1 MLQWSKYFQN
11 PLYMEMTRK
20 FLIMEEMQ
28 PHIRKFCHIEK
39 GMKVLDVGCGTGFFS
54 RFLLGNSSDL
64 EVTGVDMDDTF
75 IEFAKEKSRRLNQNI
90 TFIKGDGLELPF
102 QDNSFEVV
110 VSHTFLTS
118 IPDPKKALEE
128 MQRVCK
134 EGGFICSLT
143 AMSFLPQMSHK
154 GNYPKECYWYYDYKK
169 LENKLWSA
177 YETLNPT
184 ENYTS
189 GIPTALIPELFVSNG
204 LQNIS
209 AYPIGKVFS
218 LSNEAIPVE
227 LRKEYIQTM
236 FESDMHKVKIYKK
249 LPGFHKYIS
258 EGELDEYLRLAKLQR
273 DYLLHNAENN
283 STWEWEGGSNCL
295 IVGRNEKQ
303 KKQECDTERAH
314 LIDIKFKDSP
324 PEETVN
330 RIQKILED
338 VGIRTKVTWL
348 DSQVK
353 DCYSNRIE
361 LQESAVGQ
369 NGKGMTK
376 EFALASGYAELMER
390 IQTGY
395 YYMGSQ
401 DKELAVSHGFTY
413 IPEECYLSIDE
424 LLDRDE
430 KWLDKLYHAVSERSK
445 EYFTKR
451 TFLEFMAYRK
461 YEITEKEFICIP
473 FYNLK
478 TGEQVVIPKT
488 ILEDYYAT
496 NGTCAGNS
504 PTEAIVQGLSE
515 IVERH
520 HNLKIHN
527 ECITP
532 PTIPNDYLEKFHV
545 IYDVIS
551 SIRENKRYEL
561 VIKDCSMGTG
571 LPVVA
576 SILIDKGK
584 QTYIVKFGAHP
595 VFEIALERSMTEL
608 FQGRNLENAAAV
620 SGVLYKSEDA
630 AKTDI
635 VHNVLK
641 NATGK
646 YHYRFFEEN
655 TEHPFIPFEDRSG
668 MSNEQLYQYAVNFFN
683 EKGYEIYIRNASYLG
698 FYTFQ
703 ILVPSYSE
711 IYNNGI
717 LRLKEKSAHE
727 KAAYTALHLSD
738 ATEKECKSL
747 ITYLK
752 YKENFALENTL
763 PFLVKLP
770 LKLANGVKEI
780 YFIYLLACLKLKYHK
795 EAIRICGIILY
806 FPLQIGEAE
815 YFRCMLMYLT
825 LLEAD
830 RDGNIIAV
838 LNQFYDP
845 SVVGSVASDLEDLDR
860 MIKKYGFTCNNYQC
874 GKCENNLF
882 CDYEKI
888 KDMILKLKTAYKK
901 AAPLQQEELFCKK
914 SNIHETKTVKKC

>member
-54 RFLLGNSSDL
+54 SFLSGNTSDI
-64 EVTGVDMDDTF
+64 EVTGVDADDAF
-75 IEFAKEKSRRLNQNI
+75 VEFAREKSRRLDQNI
-90 TFIKGDGLELPF
+90 TFIQGDALRLPF
-102 QDNSFEVV
+102 QDNRFDVV

-118 IPDPKKALEE
+118 ISDPKKALEE

-134 EGGFICSLT
+134 EGGYISSLT
-143 AMSFLPQMSHK
+143 AMSFLPQMSYK

-169 LENKLWSA
+169 LENKLWGV

-184 ENYTS
+184 DNYS
-189 GIPTALIPELFVSNG
+189 GGIPTAFIPELFVSNG
-204 LQNIS
+204 LQDIS

-236 FESDMHKVKIYKK
+236 FESDMQKADNYKK
-249 LPGFHKYIS
+249 LPGFYKYIS
-258 EGELDEYLRLAKLQR
+258 EQEIEEYLRLAELQR
-273 DYLLHNAENN
+273 DYLIHNIESN
-283 STWEWEGGSNCL
+283 TIWEWEGGSNCL

-303 KKQECDTERAH
+303 KNRGRDAENIH
-314 LIDIKFKDSP
+314 LIDTKFKDSL

-330 RIQKILED
+330 QIQKILD
-338 VGIRTKVTWL
+338 GVGTRTKVTWL

-353 DCYSNRIE
+353 GCYSNRIE
-361 LQESAVGQ
+361 LQGSAAGQ

-395 YYMGSQ
+395 FYVGNQ
-401 DKELAVSHGFTY
+401 DKELEVSHGFTC

-424 LLDRDE
+424 ILDRDE
-430 KWLDKLYHAVSERSK
+430 KWLDKLYHAVSEKSK

-451 TFLEFMAYRK
+451 SFLELLAYRK
-461 YEITEKEFICIP
+461 YAITEKEFVGIP

-478 TGEQVVIPKT
+478 SGERAVIPKT
-488 ILEDYYAT
+488 ALEDYYAT

-527 ECITP
+527 ECIAP
-532 PTIPNDYLEKFHV
+532 PTIPNDYLKKFHV
-545 IYDVIS
+545 IYGVIS

-561 VIKDCSMGTG
+561 AIKDCSLGTG
-571 LPVVA
+571 FPVVA
-576 SILIDKGK
+576 SLLIDKEK

-620 SGVLYKSEDA
+620 SGVLYKPEDA
-630 AKTDI
+630 VKADI

-655 TEHPFIPFEDRSG
+655 AENPFIPFEDRSG

-703 ILVPSYSE
+703 IIVPSYSE
-711 IYNNGI
+711 IHNNGI
-717 LRLKEKSAHE
+717 LRLKEKSAQE
-727 KAAYTALHLSD
+727 KAVHTVFHLSD
-738 ATEKECKSL
+738 ATEKECKNL
-747 ITYLK
+747 ITYIK

-763 PFLVKLP
+763 SFLVKLP
-770 LKLANGVKEI
+770 LKLPNDVRGT
-780 YFIYLLACLKLKYHK
+780 YFIYLLACLKLKNYK
-795 EAIRICGIILY
+795 EAIRICGIILC
-806 FPLQIGEAE
+806 FPLQMNEAE
-815 YFRCMLMYLT
+815 YLRCMAMYLT
-825 LLEAD
+825 LLEED
-830 RDGNIIAV
+830 RDGNMIAV
-838 LNQFYDP
+838 LNQFFDP
-845 SVVGSVASDLEDLDR
+845 SVVDAVTVDLEDLDR
-860 MIKKYGFTCNNYQC
+860 MIKKYGFTCNDYQC
-874 GKCENNLF
+874 SKCENNLF
-882 CDYEKI
+882 CDYEKV
-888 KDMILKLKTAYKK
+888 KDMILKLKTAYKR
-901 AAPLQQEELFCKK
+901 AAPLEQEELFYEK
-914 SNIHETKTVKKC
+914 SKIHDTKTVKK

>member
-54 RFLLGNSSDL
+54 RFLSGNTSDL
-64 EVTGVDMDDTF
+64 EVTGVDADEAF
-75 IEFAKEKSRRLNQNI
+75 IGFAREKSRSQNQDI
-90 TFIKGDGLELPF
+90 AFIQGNALGLPF
-102 QDNSFEVV
+102 QDNSYDVV

-118 IPDPKKALEE
+118 ISDPKKALEE

-143 AMSFLPQMSHK
+143 AMSFLPQMSYK
-154 GNYPKECYWYYDYKK
+154 GNYPKECYWYFDYKK
-169 LENKLWSA
+169 LEGKLWDV

-184 ENYTS
+184 DNYS
-189 GIPTALIPELFVSNG
+189 GGIPTALIPELFLSNG

-209 AYPIGKVFS
+209 AYPVGKVFS
-218 LSNEAIPVE
+218 LSNEAIPAE
-227 LRKEYIQTM
+227 SRKEYIQTM
-236 FESDMHKVKIYKK
+236 YEADMQKADTYKK
-249 LPGFHKYIS
+249 LTGFYKYIS
-258 EGELDEYLRLAKLQR
+258 EGELEEYLRLAELQR
-273 DYLLHNAENN
+273 DYLIHNAENN
-283 STWEWEGGSNCL
+283 TIWEWEGGSNCL
-295 IVGRNEKQ
+295 IVGRNKKQ
-303 KKQECDTERAH
+303 KKRGSGTESAY
-314 LIDIKFKDSP
+314 LIDTKFKDSL

-330 RIQKILED
+330 QIQKLLGT
-338 VGIRTKVTWL
+338 VGIRTRTVWL

-353 DCYSNRIE
+353 GCYSNRIE
-361 LQESAVGQ
+361 LQESTVGQ

-395 YYMGSQ
+395 FYVGSQ
-401 DKELAVSHGFTY
+401 DKELEISHGFTY
-413 IPEECYLSIDE
+413 IPEECYLSVDE
-424 LLDRDE
+424 ILDRDE
-430 KWLDKLYHAVSERSK
+430 KWLDRLYHAVLERSR

-451 TFLEFMAYRK
+451 SFLECLAYRK
-461 YEITEKEFICIP
+461 YEITEKLFIGIP
-473 FYNLK
+473 FCNLK
-478 TGEQVVIPKT
+478 TGERAVIPKT
-488 ILEDYYAT
+488 VLEDYYAT

-527 ECITP
+527 EGITP
-532 PTIPNDYLEKFHV
+532 PTIPNGYLEKFHA
-545 IYDVIS
+545 IYGVIS
-551 SIRENKRYEL
+551 SIRENRRYGL
-561 VIKDCSMGTG
+561 IIKDCSLGTG
-571 LPVVA
+571 FPVVA
-576 SILIDKGK
+576 SALIDKEK

-595 VFEIALERSMTEL
+595 VFEIALERSMTEM

-620 SGVLYKSEDA
+620 SGLLYKPEDA
-630 AKTDI
+630 AKADI

-646 YHYRFFEEN
+646 YHYHFFEE
-655 TEHPFIPFEDRSG
+655 HADHLFIPFEDRSG
-668 MSNEQLYQYAVNFFN
+668 MSNEQLYQYAVNFFD

-727 KAAYTALHLSD
+727 KAVHTVFHLSE

-770 LKLANGVKEI
+770 LKLQNGVKEK
-780 YFIYLLACLKLKYHK
+780 YFIYLLACLKLQDYK
-795 EAIRICGIILY
+795 EAARICGIILY
-806 FPLQIGEAE
+806 FALQTSEAE
-815 YFRCMLMYLT
+815 YFRCMSMYLN
-825 LLEAD
+825 LMEE
-830 RDGNIIAV
+830 DGKGNMITV
-838 LNQFYDP
+838 LNQFHDP
-845 SVVGSVASDLEDLDR
+845 SVVNAVAADLKDFDR
-860 MIKKYGFTCNNYQC
+860 MIRKYGFICNDYQC
-874 GKCENNLF
+874 GQCENNLV
-882 CDYEKI
+882 CDYEKV
-888 KDMILKLKTAYKK
+888 KDMMLKLKTAYKK
-901 AAPLQQEELFCKK
+901 AAPLEQRELFCKK
-914 SNIHETKTVKKC
+914 SKIHDTKTAIK